1 MTQQEL
7 IEKQRK
13 QREDI
18 DWINAQSPRP
28 ATWSIGKEL
37 GENDAFVALGIRNA
51 KISPRQDAAT
61 LPTAA
66 QLVQDP
72 KDAEAYAALMRE
84 LPVHNEEDDADVVAA
99 FKELDEFLEAA
110 ESPDEETPSKK
121 PKEK

>member
-1 MTQQEL
+1 MTQQQL

-18 DWINAQSPRP
+18 DWINAKFSRP
-28 ATWSIGKEL
+28 GAWSIGKEL
-37 GENDAFVALGIRNA
+37 GENDSFVALGIRNA
-51 KISPRQDAAT
+51 KISPRQDAAP

-66 QLVQDP
+66 ELVQDP
-72 KDAEAYAALMRE
+72 QDAEAYAALMRE

-110 ESPDEETPSKK
+110 EAPDEETPSKK
-121 PKEK
+121 PKQK

>member
-13 QREDI
+13 QQEDI

-51 KISPRQDAAT
+51 KISPRQDAST

-66 QLVQDP
+66 QLVQAP
-72 KDAEAYAALMRE
+72 QDAEAFA
-84 LPVHNEEDDADVVAA
+84 
-99 FKELDEFLEAA
+99 
-110 ESPDEETPSKK
+110 PSKK
-121 PKEK
+121 PKQK